1 MGCALKMG
9 EGPARQAGQA
19 APGSR
24 KGKETD
30 PSRELPGETGPPTTL
45 TWAL

>member
-9 EGPARQAGQA
+9 EGPARQVGQA

-24 KGKETD
+24 KGKEMD
-30 PSRELPGETGPPTTL
+30 PPESSLVRLALPPP
-45 TWAL
+45 